1 MLEPLEDP
9 PHDTIM
15 DLGFTPEDGYIYFL
29 IKGPENPDGETSI
42 YRVKEGASIWDG
54 FDRDREAQI
63 VMTIEIPME
72 NEFLHFIV
80 PSFKMTSGLFRFPKP
95 KPKKIND
102 LVPILHRFDRISRT
116 SMVLTYPDTVYS
128 ACCRLEFGEQL
139 ESKPIEIPSLEEKRK
154 EWEEEF
160 AKDAEKESEGE
171 YVSEAEK
178 LLIRDAMFGDEGR
191 LYELSNDWGDWIHIQ
206 YEGYYSKLNHVL
218 IHTAELPPESSKSFP
233 RTTAKPG
240 EEKIYF
246 RDIKNITFREGVPG
260 DSEPGYIEIGSE
272 KSKDSKFMYFLGDG
286 RTGYGETISG
296 NMWKVARQL
305 GRIAGRN
312 AEKNLDES
320 RAIMIFEEFSFPDE
334 AKRIRQ
340 KMRDEGKIKVDQTVV
355 HGDYVDDR
363 DTIVKDSV
371 VNKSSI
377 GAGGDGDDL
386 TAKLQQLA
394 QMHRDGILSDEQFEA
409 AKNKLLN

>member
-1 MLEPLEDP
+1 
-9 PHDTIM
+9 
-15 DLGFTPEDGYIYFL
+15 
-29 IKGPENPDGETSI
+29 
-42 YRVKEGASIWDG
+42 
-54 FDRDREAQI
+54 
-63 VMTIEIPME
+63 
-72 NEFLHFIV
+72 
-80 PSFKMTSGLFRFPKP
+80 
-95 KPKKIND
+95 
-102 LVPILHRFDRISRT
+102 
-116 SMVLTYPDTVYS
+116 
-128 ACCRLEFGEQL
+128 
-139 ESKPIEIPSLEEKRK
+139 
-154 EWEEEF
+154 
-160 AKDAEKESEGE
+160 
-171 YVSEAEK
+171 
-178 LLIRDAMFGDEGR
+178 
-191 LYELSNDWGDWIHIQ
+191 
-206 YEGYYSKLNHVL
+206 
-218 IHTAELPPESSKSFP
+218 
-233 RTTAKPG
+233 
-240 EEKIYF
+240 
-246 RDIKNITFREGVPG
+246 
-260 DSEPGYIEIGSE
+260 
-272 KSKDSKFMYFLGDG
+272 MYFLGDG